1 MKPRGLMVIH
11 NFRPGPVGGA
21 ELQAERLAGQL
32 ASMGHNMQVFTWLMA
47 PDAPLE
53 EICNSVLI
61 HRAPFRLPYW
71 VKRDNANTFR
81 FLVRERKTYD
91 ILHVHMALGH
101 AVVAVVVAR
110 CFKKRCIIKIACA
123 GPYGDLCRFSEF
135 DWFDKA
141 LGILKQADAIVA
153 VSTEVKQELL
163 QYGFPPQ
170 RIVRISNGVDTV
182 HFAPSPKSFCNPEKT
197 RFILVGRRH
206 PQKGIDTT
214 LEAARRL
221 KEDGLGKCFEV
232 CLYGSDYREYDYVK
246 MAREMKVDDVVEFF
260 PFQANIV
267 PIYDSAHCL
276 LLPSRGEGLS
286 NSLLEAMSM
295 ELPVIATRVSGVED
309 VISDNEDGILI
320 SDDAPDMLAA
330 AMARIISDPNR
341 SRQLGI
347 KARHKVNR
355 LFSLASVAKSY
366 SDLYQALYAGRRK
379 GA

>member
-11 NFRPGPVGGA
+11 NFRPGPVSGA

-32 ASMGHNMQVFTWLMA
+32 ASMGHEMSVLTWLTVPEA
-47 PDAPLE
+47 PRE
-53 EICNSVLI
+53 EICDGVRI
-61 HRAPFRLPYW
+61 RRTPFRLPYW
-71 VKRDNANTFR
+71 VKRDNASTFR
-81 FLVRERKTYD
+81 HLVRERKTYD
-91 ILHVHMALGH
+91 ILHVHMAFGH

-110 CFKKRCIIKIACA
+110 CFGKKCIIKIACA
-123 GPYGDLCRFSEF
+123 GPYGDLYQFSRFE
-135 DWFDKA
+135 WFDKA
-141 LGILKQADAIVA
+141 LEILKQADRIVA
-153 VSTEVKQELL
+153 VSGEVQRELI

-170 RIVRISNGVDTV
+170 RIIRISNGVDTA
-182 HFAPSPKSFCNPEKT
+182 HFAPGTRSFNKTERT
-197 RFILVGRRH
+197 RFIVIGRRH
-206 PQKGIDTT
+206 PQKGIDRA

-221 KEDGLGKCFEV
+221 KEDGPGRSFEV
-232 CLYGSDYREYDYVK
+232 CLYGSDYPEYDYAG
-246 MAREMKVDDVVEFF
+246 MAKQMKIDDVVKFY
-260 PFQANIV
+260 PFQADIV
-267 PIYDSAHCL
+267 SVYNSAHCF

-295 ELPVIATRVSGVED
+295 ELPAIATRVSGVED